1 MARHNFSWRIA
12 ITAASALCILA
23 SNSSI
28 AFGQYTWVQDSDS
41 VGDWSDAANWLDG
54 GSNTTSPN
62 GIGVTAQINQRIW
75 GGVAGTYTLDMPATD
90 VTLGQLTIDNTN
102 DDYAH
107 KFNMI
112 NHGGRLIFEDPS
124 GTAKYIETANGTPGD
139 APPNVQN
146 SIQVPIWVKS
156 TLEITQDNYKNLNT
170 GTIFTNRFDGDFNS
184 KIVKKGLG
192 GIQFNLNSAPGAG
205 FGFFGQIFI
214 EAGAIRTI
222 NKTFSLASTS
232 GITVSPGGQLI
243 LGDNGGTPV
252 PDYNLGLDSLGNPA
266 VLNLSGTGTN
276 SGSGTAEGALRFDIN
291 TAQAPQPRTVTFHN
305 PVVLQGD
312 TTISANGANNTGVLE
327 KPITGPFSLTKSGLG
342 KLVIMD
348 PLSLWNGD
356 THINSAATGGN
367 SVLSLN
373 NPILADGK
381 DLYLSATRS
390 ALDLNFTGTD
400 TIRSFFIDN
409 VEQATGV
416 WAATAGPGVDHVSS
430 LITGNGLLNVTG
442 AVVGVPGD
450 YNNNGSVDAADYVLW
465 RDGGPLQNE
474 VDAPGIVNA
483 QDFLEWRSRFGNP
496 GSGSGLG
503 NSAAVPEPV
512 TAALMAFALTAV
524 VAAAYRKR

>member
-1 MARHNFSWRIA
+1 
-12 ITAASALCILA
+12 
-23 SNSSI
+23 
-28 AFGQYTWVQDSDS
+28 
-41 VGDWSDAANWLDG
+41 
-54 GSNTTSPN
+54 
-62 GIGVTAQINQRIW
+62 
-75 GGVAGTYTLDMPATD
+75 
-90 VTLGQLTIDNTN
+90 
-102 DDYAH
+102 
-107 KFNMI
+107 
-112 NHGGRLIFEDPS
+112 
-124 GTAKYIETANGTPGD
+124 
-139 APPNVQN
+139 
-146 SIQVPIWVKS
+146 
-156 TLEITQDNYKNLNT
+156 
-170 GTIFTNRFDGDFNS
+170 
-184 KIVKKGLG
+184 
-192 GIQFNLNSAPGAG
+192 
-205 FGFFGQIFI
+205 
-214 EAGAIRTI
+214 
-222 NKTFSLASTS
+222 
-232 GITVSPGGQLI
+232 
-243 LGDNGGTPV
+243 
-252 PDYNLGLDSLGNPA
+252 
-266 VLNLSGTGTN
+266 
-276 SGSGTAEGALRFDIN
+276 
-291 TAQAPQPRTVTFHN
+291 
-305 PVVLQGD
+305 
-312 TTISANGANNTGVLE
+312 VLE